1 MKGTFLPLAFS
12 LFALTTY
19 GQSPLVVLGAGQGDI
34 SVTASSELELDQ
46 WNEKASAVKS
56 VSGDGLDDSVLQ
68 ASRFLAQASFGAN
81 ESEIDRVTRMGYDA
95 WIDAQIQAPVT
106 SMQEKVSETFDQVIE
121 WHLANGGDS
130 SEIPGRPNWIVFNYA
145 WWDANM
151 RNEDLLRQRVAFAL
165 SEIFVISIQSELEGY
180 GDGVA
185 SFYDIMSRNAFG
197 NYRDL
202 LREVSLHPCMG
213 FYLSHLNNPKT
224 DPENNTRPDENYA
237 REIMQLFS
245 IGLYELNQDGT
256 RKKDAEG
263 NDIPTY
269 GQSEIKEMA
278 KIWTGL
284 SIAEVVPN
292 MYDEAPYFGI
302 GIYTADMTLPMKMYD
317 EYHEPGE
324 KKLVGGITVPAG
336 QTGMQ
341 DIESAIDALY
351 NHPNVGP
358 FLARRLIQRLVKS
371 NPSPPFVG
379 RVASVFDDNGM
390 GTRGDLGAVIK
401 AILVDPEARDCEYL
415 DDISSG
421 MLREPFVRYAHFARA
436 LNTEQYYDRFWNACY
451 DFWQNTG
458 QSVLAAKSVFNF
470 FLPDFQPN
478 GPIAD
483 EDLVAPEFQI
493 HNSRTSIGF
502 INEANRWA
510 VYNTVMYGWEEN
522 NPEVILN
529 IDDLRAFARDP
540 EVLINRLDLLFTHG
554 QLTQRTRAIIKEA
567 VEAQIYGDYRENRVR
582 LAIYLIMIS
591 PDYAVLH

>member
-1 MKGTFLPLAFS
+1 MKVALLPLAFC
-12 LFALTTY
+12 LFILTTY
-19 GQSPLVVLGAGQGDI
+19 GQSAPVTLGAGHGQI
-34 SVTASSELELDQ
+34 SVIASSELELEQ
-46 WNEKASAVKS
+46 WNEKATALST
-56 VSGDGLDDSVLQ
+56 VSGVGLDDQLFQ
-68 ASRFLAQASFGAN
+68 ASRFLAQATFGADEKEIRN
-81 ESEIDRVTRMGYDA
+81 LVESGFDA
-95 WIDAQIQAPVT
+95 WIDQQMNAPAT
-106 SMQEKVSETFDQVIE
+106 SMQEKIHQTFEEVVQ
-121 WHLANGGDS
+121 WHLTNGGDS

-151 RNEDLLRQRVAFAL
+151 RNQDLLRQRVAFAL

-185 SFYDIMSRNAFG
+185 SFYDIMSRHAFG

-202 LREVSLHPCMG
+202 LRDVSLHPCMG

-224 DPENNTRPDENYA
+224 NPENNTRPDENYA

-245 IGLYELNQDGT
+245 IGLYELNQDGS
-256 RKKDAEG
+256 RKKDVQG

-269 GQSEIKEMA
+269 GQDEIKEMA

-284 SIAEVVPN
+284 GIADVIPN
-292 MYDEAPYFGI
+292 MYDEEPYFGI
-302 GIYTADMTLPMKMYD
+302 GIYTADMTVPMKMYD

-324 KKLVGGITVPAG
+324 KHLVGGVTVPAG

-341 DIESAIDALY
+341 DIESAIDVLF

-358 FLARRLIQRLVKS
+358 FLSRRMIQRLVKS
-371 NPSPPFVG
+371 NPTPG
-379 RVASVFDDNGM
+379 YIDRIAGVFNDNGM
-390 GTRGDLGAVIK
+390 GARGDLGAVVK
-401 AILVDPEARDCEYL
+401 AILLDPEARECQYTEDP
-415 DDISSG
+415 SSG
-421 MLREPFVRYAHFARA
+421 MLREPFVRYSHFARA
-436 LNTEQYYDRFWNACY
+436 LNTEQFYDRYWNACY

-458 QSVLAAKSVFNF
+458 QSILAAKSVFNF
-470 FLPDFQPN
+470 FLPDYQPN

-502 INEANRWA
+502 VNEVNRWA

-529 IDDLRAFARDP
+529 IDDLRAYARDS
-540 EVLINRLDLLFTHG
+540 EVLINKLDLLFTHG
-554 QLTQRTRAIIKEA
+554 QLTARTRDIIKEA
-567 VEAQIYGDYRENRVR
+567 VDAQIYGDYRENRVR

-591 PDYAVLH
+591 PDYAVLR